1 MIGIKQKGDF
11 ANTERFFK
19 RIKTKQIYK
28 ELNKYGILGVTM
40 LAMYTPI
47 DTGKTAASW
56 NYKIEQTDTQIAI
69 YWTNDNRTKTG
80 IPIAVL
86 VDYGH
91 GTRNGGYVQGRHYI
105 APAIQ
110 PVFDEIAES
119 VWREVTKL

>member
-11 ANTERFFK
+11 THTEKFFK
-19 RIKTKQIYK
+19 RIKTNQIYK
-28 ELNKYGILGVTM
+28 ELNKYGVLGATM

-47 DTGKTAASW
+47 RTGKTASSW
-56 NYKIEQTDTQIAI
+56 DYKIEQTDGQIAI
-69 YWTNDNRTKTG
+69 YWTNDNLTKTG
-80 IPIAVL
+80 IPIAIL
-86 VDYGH
+86 IDYGH

-105 APAIQ
+105 SPAIQ

>member
-11 ANTERFFK
+11 THTEKFFK
-19 RIKTKQIYK
+19 RIKTNQIYK
-28 ELNKYGILGVTM
+28 ELNKYGVLGATM

-47 DTGKTAASW
+47 RTGKTASSW
-56 NYKIEQTDTQIAI
+56 DYKIKQTDGQIAI

-80 IPIAVL
+80 IPIAIL
-86 VDYGH
+86 IDYGH

-105 APAIQ
+105 SPAIQ